1 MRRFAQGTTVPAD
14 RSRSEIEKLLQ
25 RYGAREFAY
34 GYSDNGAFVGFSA
47 KGRKI
52 LFQLPI
58 PKADGTTPT
67 QRDRHAQEVRRLW
80 RALVLSIKAKLEV
93 VQSGITSFEHEFL
106 AYIVLPGAGTTVG
119 NAIAPQLAEAY
130 KSGAAVP
137 LLPSSTNERP

>member
-14 RSRSEIEKLLQ
+14 RSRAEIEKLLQ

-34 GYSDNGAFVGFSA
+34 GYSDTGAFVGFAA

-58 PKADGTTPT
+58 PKAEGSTPT
-67 QRDRHAQEVRRLW
+67 ARDRHAQEVRRLW

-106 AYIVLPGAGTTVG
+106 AYIVLPGGGGTVG
-119 NAIAPQLAEAY
+119 QAVAPQIDQAY
-130 KSGAAVP
+130 KSGRAVP
-137 LLPSSTNERP
+137 LLPVSTDES